1 MKSKHTNCY
10 SCSTLDEV
18 ANELHQKIMNIPIN
32 ERLDVLSFEYSQP
45 FINAYRRGH
54 RDARHAV
61 AELVFQTIAEKTFP
75 K

>member
-32 ERLDVLSFEYSQP
+32 ERLFEYSQP
-45 FINAYRRGH
+45 FINAYKIGH
-54 RDARHAV
+54 RDARHAA